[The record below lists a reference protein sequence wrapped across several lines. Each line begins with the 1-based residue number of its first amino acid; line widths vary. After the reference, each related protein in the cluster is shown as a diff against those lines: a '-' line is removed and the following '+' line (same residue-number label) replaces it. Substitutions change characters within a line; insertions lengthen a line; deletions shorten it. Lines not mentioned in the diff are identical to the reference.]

1 MDFFVASR
9 KLSQDGFLILLK
21 SAFNIPDSISEE
33 AENGTED
40 EKTALEIRKAYI
52 NATR

>member
-1 MDFFVASR
+1 MDFFVATR
-9 KLSQDGFLILLK
+9 KFSQDGFLIVLK

-40 EKTALEIRKAYI
+40 EKAALEIRKAYI
-52 NATR
+52 NVTR